1 MKKILS
7 ALIIGFIVWL
17 PIKSFLS
24 PDFPWGNIYLQNF
37 EGEFMGL
44 GEESYH
50 FNSEDDCYIS
60 YENYDSE
67 KGRFYYKFSD
77 GTSPKRL
84 QLTDIEYYPI
94 PRVLSAVCDFT
105 KNGKDYLNV
114 YYDQYTY
121 ENLENFSRENGYQ
134 LDPNSYKESLPY
146 DLSNG
151 AKLTIKARSTN
162 SSDSVPTYLIISF
175 DKLAHPQNESL
186 YETDSIRL
194 NNEINTYEISI
205 PKFYSESGVGSISL
219 YILNKN
225 TSLTIEKTVLE
236 YERKGEKVSEE
247 LIFSKAFGEAVLN
260 EPYNEKD
267 LKWVYKFKFNKD
279 FSKIDNGKL
288 VIHSMK
294 YEPWTLKYG
303 SDWFYSKYD
312 NYPTKSADI
321 FGDDFTDD
329 H

>member
-1 MKKILS
+1 
-7 ALIIGFIVWL
+7 
-17 PIKSFLS
+17 
-24 PDFPWGNIYLQNF
+24 
-37 EGEFMGL
+37 MGL
-44 GEESYH
+44 GEVSYH

-67 KGRFYYKFSD
+67 KREFYYKFSD

-134 LDPNSYKESLPY
+134 LDPNSYKESLPF

-162 SSDSVPTYLIISF
+162 SSDSVPTDLIISF

-186 YETDSIRL
+186 YETEKIRL

-205 PKFYSESGVGSISL
+205 PKLYSESGIGSISM

-225 TSLTIEKTVLE
+225 TALTIEKIVLE
-236 YERKGEKVSEE
+236 YDKNGGKSSDK
-247 LIFSKAFGEAVLN
+247 LIFSDVFGEAVLN
-260 EPYNEKD
+260 EPYDIKD
-267 LKWVYKFKFNKD
+267 LKWVYRFKFNED

-288 VIHSMK
+288 VIHSMG
-294 YEPWTLKYG
+294 YEPWTYGKYD
-303 SDWFYSKYD
+303 SKWFYSKYE
-312 NYPTKSADI
+312 
-321 FGDDFTDD
+321 
-329 H
+329 